1 MVIKGTNNWIYTTM
15 KFQHMTDSDERDH
28 VEVSPESGNLVQ
40 KMSQR
45 ISDHGGRAMIID
57 YGHDGTKTDTF
68 RVK

>member
-1 MVIKGTNNWIYTTM
+1 M

-28 VEVSPESGNLVQ
+28 VEVSPESGTLVQ

-57 YGHDGTKTDTF
+57 YGHDGIKTDTF

>member
-1 MVIKGTNNWIYTTM
+1 
-15 KFQHMTDSDERDH
+15 MTDSDERDH
-28 VEVSPESGNLVQ
+28 VEVSPESGTLVQ
-40 KMSQR
+40 KISQR